1 MTTRVL
7 LLISVI
13 TALIIYLS
21 IGGFDNLT
29 KQSFN
34 SFYKSEKKE
43 NFILDLDSRSNQP
56 FVFRGTV
63 LIFNGEIYNFLE
75 LNI

>member
-43 NFILDLDSRSNQP
+43 NFILDLDSRTDELLSLNS
-56 FVFRGTV
+56 
-63 LIFNGEIYNFLE
+63 LSASE
-75 LNI
+75 LNLL